1 MRDRGQ
7 EVRSPDEAVPIPEGM
22 FRETHDPGLT
32 VEVSLSESDNPG
44 VLTRGA
50 VPSILY
56 DAQAKRLHAV
66 LDRVNTAAA
75 FPGFLRVIELRIDN
89 PG

>member
-1 MRDRGQ
+1 MREGGQ
-7 EVRSPDEAVPIPEGM
+7 EVRSPDEAMPIPEGM
-22 FRETHDPGLT
+22 FRETHYPGLT
-32 VEVSLSESDNPG
+32 VEVSLSEPDNPG
-44 VLTRGA
+44 VLTRGP

-56 DAQAKRLHAV
+56 EAQAERLHTV

-75 FPGFLRVIELRIDN
+75 FPGFLREIELRIDN